1 MLRRDRWMV
10 SAAALVIAGVASSG
24 GLGGRAALAEEP
36 AKLEEVPGSP
46 LKRVV
51 LTEKAAERLAIATE
65 PVREEPV
72 ARWMMAAGEIE
83 ARKAN
88 LTVPAAAGAADA
100 APVLVRIPLPGDQ
113 AGAGGQATLVLS
125 VGEDAQGGNQGQ
137 AAAGAAGSAFVL
149 PLGGGA
155 RAPIPARPIEEAA
168 APAADDAEA
177 RYYQVDRAAGQ
188 ELVPGQAVYVRIA
201 QPGSGAPRKVIPY
214 SAVFYDAH
222 GNVWAYTNPEPLVF
236 VRQPIDVEHIEGD
249 VAVLKEGSAID
260 GAVVTAGAAELW
272 RVESKFGGGH

>member
-1 MLRRDRWMV
+1 MLRHDRWMV

-24 GLGGRAALAEEP
+24 GMGGRTALAEEP
-36 AKLEEVPGSP
+36 ATLEEIPGSP

-72 ARWMMAAGEIE
+72 ARWMMANGEVEAAKAG
-83 ARKAN
+83 
-88 LTVPAAAGAADA
+88 LTVPAAAGSTAA
-100 APVLVRIPLPGDQ
+100 VLVRVPLPGNQ

-125 VGEDAQGGNQGQ
+125 VGTGQEGPEQGQ
-137 AAAGAAGSAFVL
+137 APATLGSVVVMPPGRDQTLIPAHLVEVAHEV
-149 PLGGGA
+149 GGA
-155 RAPIPARPIEEAA
+155 Q
-168 APAADDAEA
+168 
-177 RYYQVDRAAGQ
+177 YYQIDDTTSHKLA
-188 ELVPGQAVYVRIA
+188 PGQDVRVRVA
-201 QPGSGAPRKVIPY
+201 QPGSGAPQKVIPY

-222 GNVWAYTNPEPLVF
+222 GNTWTYTNPEPLVF

-272 RVESKFGGGH
+272 GVESKFGGGH